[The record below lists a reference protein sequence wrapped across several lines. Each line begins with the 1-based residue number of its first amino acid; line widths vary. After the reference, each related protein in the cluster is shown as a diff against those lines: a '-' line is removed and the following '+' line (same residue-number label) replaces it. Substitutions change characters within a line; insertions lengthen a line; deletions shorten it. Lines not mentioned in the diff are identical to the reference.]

1 MSKLLINEP
10 PLQVLPTL
18 AKTIGLNKAIVL
30 QQIHYWLGL
39 PKIGKVDDIGIKWVR
54 NSIPEWQQGNFPFW
68 SEKTVKRILDNLID
82 EGLVLWTDRLNKFK
96 QDRTRWYTIDYDAL
110 DQRDKLS
117 PPKRTSCHPP
127 RGQVVTPQEDKLS
140 PTLPETTT
148 ETTTETLENPQPPK
162 TQHTD
167 TEREALNKLGKV
179 IAHSGLNNPTT
190 TDELRAITL
199 TGFEIAKMA
208 RTDILAIDTGE
219 LSALAGLTIRLS
231 AKGNITAKLKA
242 FETWWYANDW
252 RGKQSQSPTV
262 KQMGSTWGQ
271 FEADK
276 VSPANGATSG
286 PVLTEAKKARL
297 VELTAQFSQPK

>member
-1 MSKLLINEP
+1 MKLLINEP

-30 QQIHYWLGL
+30 QQIHYWLGI
-39 PKIGKVDDIGIKWVR
+39 PKIGKVDDGIKWVR

-117 PPKRTSCHPP
+117 PPKGTSCHPP
-127 RGQVVTPQEDKLS
+127 KGQVVTPQRDKLS

-148 ETTTETLENPQPPK
+148 ETTTDILENSQNPK

-167 TEREALNKLGKV
+167 IERKALNKLGKF
-179 IAHSGLNNPTT
+179 IARAGLDNLTT

-219 LSALAGLTIRLS
+219 LRALAGLTIRLG
-231 AKGNITAKLKA
+231 AKGNIAAKLKS
-242 FETWWYANDW
+242 FETWWYNEYW
-252 RGKQSQSPTV
+252 LGKDKGQSPTV

-276 VSPANGATSG
+276 VAPPPSSG
-286 PVLTEAKKARL
+286 PTLTDAEKARL
-297 VELTAQFSQPK
+297 TELTAQFSQPK